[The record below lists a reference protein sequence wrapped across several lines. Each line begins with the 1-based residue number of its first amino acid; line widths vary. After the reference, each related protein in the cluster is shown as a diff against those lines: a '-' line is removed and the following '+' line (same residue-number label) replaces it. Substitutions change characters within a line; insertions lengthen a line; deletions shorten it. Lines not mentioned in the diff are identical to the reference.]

1 MSIRTES
8 VKAFIENPIVLS
20 AFTSWFLAQVVKAAI
35 MLLTVNRRRGT
46 GRVRRREILET
57 IAWRTG
63 GMPSSHAALV
73 SALTTSLAFK
83 EGFQSNLFAV
93 SFFFSLIIMR
103 DAMGVRRSSGIQG
116 KSLNSLGRN
125 LVERF
130 GVEYHPVKEVQGHA
144 PLEVVVGALMGVFI
158 AAAYVYL

>member
-1 MSIRTES
+1 MSMAMSIRSES

-20 AFTSWFLAQVVKAAI
+20 AVTSWFLAQVVKAAI
-35 MLLTVNRRRGT
+35 MLLKANRKNGKE
-46 GRVRRREILET
+46 VFLT

-73 SALTTSLAFK
+73 SAMTTSVAFR
-83 EGFQSNLFAV
+83 EGMQSNLFV
-93 SFFFSLIIMR
+93 VTFFISLIIMR

-125 LVERF
+125 LEERL
-130 GVEYHPVKEVQGHA
+130 GLEYHPIKEVQGHT
-144 PLEVVVGALMGVFI
+144 PLEVVIGALLGIFI
-158 AAAYVYL
+158 AAAYAYL

>member
-1 MSIRTES
+1 MAMSIRAES

-20 AFTSWFLAQVVKAAI
+20 AVTSWFLAQVVKAAI
-35 MLLTVNRRRGT
+35 MLLKANRKSG
-46 GRVRRREILET
+46 REILET

-73 SALTTSLAFK
+73 SAMTTSLAFQ
-83 EGFQSNLFAV
+83 EGLKSTVFAV

-125 LVERF
+125 LEERF

-144 PLEVVVGALMGVFI
+144 PLEVVVGALMGIFI
-158 AAAYVYL
+158 AAAYAYL

>member
-1 MSIRTES
+1 MAMPIRTES

-20 AFTSWFLAQVVKAAI
+20 AVTSWFLAQVVKAAI
-35 MLLTVNRRRGT
+35 MLLKANRKSG
-46 GRVRRREILET
+46 REILET

-144 PLEVVVGALMGVFI
+144 PLEVVIGALLGIFI
-158 AAAYVYL
+158 AAAYAYL

>member
-1 MSIRTES
+1 MSMAMSIRSES

-20 AFTSWFLAQVVKAAI
+20 AITSWFLAQVVKAAI
-35 MLLTVNRRRGT
+35 MLLKANRESGKE
-46 GRVRRREILET
+46 VLVT

-73 SALTTSLAFK
+73 SAMTTSVAIR
-83 EGFQSNLFAV
+83 EGMQSNLFAV
-93 SFFFSLIIMR
+93 VFFISLIIMR

-125 LVERF
+125 LEERF
-130 GVEYHPVKEVQGHA
+130 GLEYHPIKEVQGHT
-144 PLEVVVGALMGVFI
+144 PLEVVIGALLGIFI
-158 AAAYVYL
+158 AAAYAYL

>member
-1 MSIRTES
+1 MSLRTES
-8 VKAFIENPIVLS
+8 VKAFIENPVVLS
-20 AFTSWFLAQVVKAAI
+20 AVTSWFLAQAVKAAI
-35 MLLTVNRRRGT
+35 MLLKANRRSG
-46 GRVRRREILET
+46 REILKT
-57 IAWRTG
+57 IAWHTG

-158 AAAYVYL
+158 AAAYAYL